1 MKSVPKISAAEWEVM
16 KVIWRE
22 APCTAQTVIDKL
34 SGSREWGT
42 ATIKTLLNRLVRKR
56 VLRFEKEGRAYVY
69 SPTVSE
75 ADSRSAEADSFID
88 RVFGGGALSP
98 FLSHFAS
105 SGRRLTAEDL
115 AELEKIV
122 KQTRRKP

>member
-1 MKSVPKISAAEWEVM
+1 MKPVPKISAAEWEVM

-34 SGSREWGT
+34 SGPQEWGA
-42 ATIKTLLNRLVRKR
+42 ATIKTLLTRLVRKKA
-56 VLRFEKEGRAYVY
+56 LRFEKEGRAYVY

-75 ADSRSAEADSFID
+75 AESRSSEADSFID
-88 RVFGGGALSP
+88 RVFGGALSP

>member
-1 MKSVPKISAAEWEVM
+1 MQSGSKISAAEWEVM

-34 SGSREWGT
+34 SGSQEWGA

-56 VLRFEKEGRAYVY
+56 ALRFEKEGRAYVY
-69 SPTVSE
+69 SPATSE
-75 ADSRSAEADSFID
+75 AESRRAEADSFID
-88 RVFGGGALSP
+88 RVFGGALSP
-98 FLSHFAS
+98 FLSHFVS